1 MAHHHHHHPSLHT
14 PAGTIHSTASP
25 NPNSTP
31 SEDKL
36 IDALV
41 NKIMAKLSNQA
52 DPHLS
57 PLETDELIR
66 QSCSALFE
74 MCCQR
79 LPCVIQKLL
88 QELDSPSHPFTSDEQ
103 TGLVDHL
110 RTQLFVIK
118 ILCYCMS
125 YHWAWHREQVALQAT
140 HQPPN
145 HEHHPHQPPK
155 PSLTDWVD
163 PPQLDDNLAKQL
175 VATIS
180 FFLKEHQRFEDAGA
194 ALGPIGSTSQPS
206 ANYEAHRKAT
216 LGNPQQQQQQQ
227 QQQQNSIFGGGG
239 GGGGR
244 EPDEKPIVPSLMGD
258 ILTQVSKICFFVSA
272 SNWTIVLGKIK
283 NRIAYWSG
291 PEEFPDRSE
300 TRLLEFC
307 SLNRHRLSSIVRELS
322 AQFVHLKRA
331 AQADIALALRRSI
344 WNWIET
350 YPNEY
355 ASLVRSNGRLEGAPD
370 VLFDVAHGLSE
381 NGKKRTY
388 TWPMMAMLLAVCPDI
403 VLKIT
408 VGDRNRSQVTARKA
422 AFIESLRKHLKAV
435 KMTDVA
441 TACCVDLCKAAT
453 FSPKMTAEGP
463 GLRLLALDLVGDL
476 NSRLLDPSKPFT
488 NSEGV
493 VEIPLMSEAL
503 AALCKLDRHFVD
515 TTLLEKCLSRTSF
528 VPFQIA
534 FIQACHKLA
543 SDPEIPPRSSSSS
556 SSRSSPPSPSSP
568 HPHPEDRSS
577 EDEDD
582 MANWNVKLKELYPA
596 IASSLRHV
604 FMSAV
609 LETNQFHILMR
620 SNSKLITGGDE
631 SGQKTELVRALLN
644 LWTQDTTLAFF
655 VPPSARHPHPHHHH
669 HHQQQQQQQHTGR
682 SAHELNSRLASGHDI
697 DPDDLEMFVYLTT
710 LLLNNRNPRPVRQA
724 AMTVLR
730 AYHQPSSSPRPG
742 AELLPLG
749 LRQARA
755 IVGIA
760 VLKALLET
768 WVFREE
774 EREVLQLLKAYL
786 DRFKEAVEWSER
798 GHSPGF
804 PFASE
809 SHAHDWLVFG
819 HLLRLAVPLGL
830 CTVDQY
836 NLALLLRCSK
846 ELISVF
852 EKHPPV
858 LRLCGLDASLS
869 AAQLSAT
876 LQGLPDDGKGLGGRV
891 AQAKRA
897 KLVMRTIASNS
908 PIIDPLWDE
917 ALRRWKLLSSLV
929 GHRPFEDSSGDAGMY
944 DCAPALGAISGEG
957 VLENTNAW
965 ISISGLLTSIASL
978 HDPSHPKPRP
988 PPLDHFIPPD
998 LLHDRFY
1005 ALPDRARNV
1014 DRYIQE
1020 MVDLLVADDL
1030 RMREGVKDAL
1040 GTELHTALFPILLKH
1055 LKSIVAHFFEHERAK
1070 PQSPFSHFIE
1080 QAISMLRLFFERIV
1094 EPLAEPVAERVA
1106 ALLIDFTRYTNRL
1119 GCLGS
1124 DFGPIATRIK
1134 YKMAQLAEVIV
1145 ACNKERAAPLVTST
1159 VLKNQMIDYFLAWAT
1174 SVNMVSCISA
1184 EEASRQ
1190 RANRD
1195 LSIACLKALAAF
1207 YDRLKLVPR
1216 HALLRGNHTANNEVV
1231 HVRLFSRHYDYL
1243 SFLLTEVTKLE
1254 AVAVRSRKGK
1264 MAAGGG
1270 TMGGGGGTPE
1280 HAAAL
1285 QRELASITRE
1295 IVELA
1300 GFREQTMHC
1309 LVKLMAANIDPAF
1322 RYFVNMFHHP
1332 DNRIKQANIQ
1342 ILWEV
1347 VKEGGHLLPDLVK
1360 PVRPSGLDKIVDMI
1374 TRPDLTLALAICKVC
1389 GSADFEEM
1397 TEVILNIFDHRKG
1410 VIKFLKASIEREVA
1424 VTDHESTVFRGN
1436 SFTTRLLTIFARAQG
1451 YDYLRNTLSNLLVGL
1466 ANKPSEFSVDFDP
1479 HRASADDDEAA
1490 RNLEQVTE
1498 AFLNVI
1504 AVSWKKLP
1512 CAIREICHHI
1522 ATTVQEKYPES
1533 VFTSIG
1539 GFIFLRFINPAI
1551 VSPEVIDLDLPN
1563 DTREIRRSL
1572 VMITKVLQALSN
1584 NIRFSAR
1591 EPAMKPLNPF
1601 MAKNVYP
1608 MTRFLK
1614 DISSIDE
1621 PGMVAEEGTELQDEL
1636 APVPLDAAD
1645 RYVLHRFL
1653 YENQEKLGAE
1663 LKSVRP
1669 MEFKHW
1675 HDGSER
1681 LTPTLGHEI
1690 WAEYH
1695 AFLAKYELNRPPDP
1709 RIWQA
1714 LFFEAPRSR
1723 LQTMPT
1729 FVFLTSRLKAEM
1741 CDLES
1746 FYLYILQAVDAIDG
1760 PFALFLDCTGFTFA
1774 NEISLPWFRQLIDA
1788 SPALPALHLAQ
1799 IWVYNA
1805 NAIFRRYI
1813 RKLGATEKQERR
1825 WTNLVRAVSTL
1836 DELAICLPNYE
1847 QVLPA
1852 SSWNMFHDK
1861 RVVIS
1866 HVTHL
1871 QQYQM
1876 QIPVVLHIGSKTLL
1890 IRSSKRLELLA
1901 DAKCTLNDVIRLKD
1915 IEEMQRLPPSN
1926 VHLDPGFIIKQY
1938 GSNVTMKFVSVN
1950 TDRIIE
1956 TLANT
1961 QADLLSTPQNFDFR
1975 PRSLT
1980 PATIYG
1986 SLLNGAIFNLCSSDS
2001 LIRMAALS
2009 FLQGLTR
2016 ALRIDKI
2023 EDVIPFQGGYIP
2035 RLGLAF
2041 ISDISDRLARAVPS
2055 ATFPFLDEFFIT
2067 LPTASASEVA
2077 VYAHA
2082 VKSWLQNLSNC
2093 LVCPREEFEY
2103 ARNRVKN
2110 ILRRLIELTLCQ
2122 QDLQGLLHGRIWPSL
2137 ARQESLLPLI
2147 IEELAMSAITH
2158 GSNSAR
2164 FTEVCEIA
2172 VSGNCINLQ
2181 GKLLHRL
2188 RRAIGRTT
2196 AQPVAMISD
2205 SPEWPEITALVRM
2218 EMSISFSAHIQ
2229 AQLYLPDILHIV
2241 TMLVGTGLASQ
2252 RSAIYAIV
2260 INTLTCLCSL
2270 QGPNH
2275 EASALY
2281 AIIKRLGLPA
2291 TQALFGLYPNDLA
2304 LRYTEDDFGFRE
2316 PISPVALESIV
2327 QLLIEAVK
2335 VASPAIDTINRWRS
2349 RWASLVTSTCFQAN
2363 PALQPRAFVV
2373 LGYLLTE
2380 EVDDDLLFQVL
2391 SALKPA
2397 LGLPSGIDRALA
2409 TSIISC
2415 GAKVL
2420 AGVASNS
2427 PYRSASFWTG
2437 VTLLQLEDPA
2447 IYAAAL
2453 KLTRSAVHDF
2463 CQSKILGNQRLSQFL
2478 LDSRDDGTVEVM
2490 GQIEE
2495 VCGLRFDNGEAG
2507 YVADGAIYFGFALAS
2522 SMIKGLRH
2530 AQIAQDAEEF
2540 LELLLVQATSRASH
2554 EGGGG
2559 AAPGRLTPEALPY
2572 FVVLLPIA
2580 VRTAK
2585 LPQLFALAHVDR
2597 NGLDGADLAVS
2608 YGFIINQLRMS
2619 DHETALLVVAVFTTM
2634 ISSADDEAE
2643 LVFLYNILAELV
2655 HRDVVP
2661 HIMLLVQT
2669 ELAPRV
2675 QEIMRTSENTQLLN
2689 ACQAVMFPHHPRVK
2703 GSQFL
2708 ARLTD
2713 GLESSD
2719 FISVLSTLGFSGLL
2733 LHNCFGDEMDDGHH
2747 DVGAGPPAGLDH
2759 LAHPSHLS
2767 SHLANGGA
2775 GREYD
2780 LKIARLC
2787 VCLIIEALAV

>member
-1 MAHHHHHHPSLHT
+1 MGFWNQT
-14 PAGTIHSTASP
+14 PGLISQGFSGEAGLVSAGTIHSTASP

-125 YHWAWHREQVALQAT
+125 YHWAWHREQ
-140 HQPPN
+140 
-145 HEHHPHQPPK
+145 
-155 PSLTDWVD
+155 
-163 PPQLDDNLAKQL
+163 LDDNLAKQL

-206 ANYEAHRKAT
+206 ANYEAHRK
-216 LGNPQQQQQQQ
+216 
-227 QQQQNSIFGGGG
+227 
-239 GGGGR
+239 
-244 EPDEKPIVPSLMGD
+244 PDEKPIVPSLMGD

-534 FIQACHKLA
+534 FIQACHKL
-543 SDPEIPPRSSSSS
+543 
-556 SSRSSPPSPSSP
+556 
-568 HPHPEDRSS
+568 
-577 EDEDD
+577 DEDD

-655 VPPSARHPHPHHHH
+655 
-669 HHQQQQQQQHTGR
+669 
-682 SAHELNSRLASGHDI
+682 LNSRLASGHDI

-809 SHAHDWLVFG
+809 SHAHDWL
-819 HLLRLAVPLGL
+819 
-830 CTVDQY
+830 
-836 NLALLLRCSK
+836 

-897 KLVMRTIASNS
+897 KL
-908 PIIDPLWDE
+908 
-917 ALRRWKLLSSLV
+917 
-929 GHRPFEDSSGDAGMY
+929 
-944 DCAPALGAISGEG
+944 
-957 VLENTNAW
+957 
-965 ISISGLLTSIASL
+965 
-978 HDPSHPKPRP
+978 
-988 PPLDHFIPPD
+988 
-998 LLHDRFY
+998 
-1005 ALPDRARNV
+1005 
-1014 DRYIQE
+1014 
-1020 MVDLLVADDL
+1020 
-1030 RMREGVKDAL
+1030 
-1040 GTELHTALFPILLKH
+1040 
-1055 LKSIVAHFFEHERAK
+1055 
-1070 PQSPFSHFIE
+1070 
-1080 QAISMLRLFFERIV
+1080 
-1094 EPLAEPVAERVA
+1094 
-1106 ALLIDFTRYTNRL
+1106 
-1119 GCLGS
+1119 
-1124 DFGPIATRIK
+1124 
-1134 YKMAQLAEVIV
+1134 
-1145 ACNKERAAPLVTST
+1145 
-1159 VLKNQMIDYFLAWAT
+1159 
-1174 SVNMVSCISA
+1174 VSCISA

-1270 TMGGGGGTPE
+1270 TMVRDFSLERAAGGRELMMYDGEQGGGGGTPE

-1621 PGMVAEEGTELQDEL
+1621 PRMVAEEGTELQDEL

-1690 WAEYH
+1690 WAEVVQTLQDIGPPANADPDLPLSHLDGPEYH

-2463 CQSKILGNQRLSQFL
+2463 CQSEILGNQRLSQFL

-2540 LELLLVQATSRASH
+2540 LELLL
-2554 EGGGG
+2554 
-2559 AAPGRLTPEALPY
+2559 ALPY

-2747 DVGAGPPAGLDH
+2747 DLGAGPPAGLDH

-2787 VCLIIEALAV
+2787 VCLVRPPLPPPSLAFTPLTSSWARRQIIEALAV

>member
-1 MAHHHHHHPSLHT
+1 QSFPMT
-14 PAGTIHSTASP
+14 T
-25 NPNSTP
+25 
-31 SEDKL
+31 D
-36 IDALV
+36 
-41 NKIMAKLSNQA
+41 SN
-52 DPHLS
+52 
-57 PLETDELIR
+57 
-66 QSCSALFE
+66 
-74 MCCQR
+74 
-79 LPCVIQKLL
+79 
-88 QELDSPSHPFTSDEQ
+88 
-103 TGLVDHL
+103 
-110 RTQLFVIK
+110 
-118 ILCYCMS
+118 
-125 YHWAWHREQVALQAT
+125 
-140 HQPPN
+140 
-145 HEHHPHQPPK
+145 
-155 PSLTDWVD
+155 
-163 PPQLDDNLAKQL
+163 
-175 VATIS
+175 
-180 FFLKEHQRFEDAGA
+180 
-194 ALGPIGSTSQPS
+194 
-206 ANYEAHRKAT
+206 
-216 LGNPQQQQQQQ
+216 
-227 QQQQNSIFGGGG
+227 
-239 GGGGR
+239 
-244 EPDEKPIVPSLMGD
+244 
-258 ILTQVSKICFFVSA
+258 
-272 SNWTIVLGKIK
+272 
-283 NRIAYWSG
+283 
-291 PEEFPDRSE
+291 
-300 TRLLEFC
+300 
-307 SLNRHRLSSIVRELS
+307 
-322 AQFVHLKRA
+322 
-331 AQADIALALRRSI
+331 
-344 WNWIET
+344 
-350 YPNEY
+350 
-355 ASLVRSNGRLEGAPD
+355 
-370 VLFDVAHGLSE
+370 
-381 NGKKRTY
+381 
-388 TWPMMAMLLAVCPDI
+388 
-403 VLKIT
+403 
-408 VGDRNRSQVTARKA
+408 
-422 AFIESLRKHLKAV
+422 
-435 KMTDVA
+435 
-441 TACCVDLCKAAT
+441 
-453 FSPKMTAEGP
+453 
-463 GLRLLALDLVGDL
+463 
-476 NSRLLDPSKPFT
+476 
-488 NSEGV
+488 
-493 VEIPLMSEAL
+493 
-503 AALCKLDRHFVD
+503 
-515 TTLLEKCLSRTSF
+515 
-528 VPFQIA
+528 
-534 FIQACHKLA
+534 A
-543 SDPEIPPRSSSSS
+543 SD
-556 SSRSSPPSPSSP
+556 
-568 HPHPEDRSS
+568 
-577 EDEDD
+577 
-582 MANWNVKLKELYPA
+582 Y
-596 IASSLRHV
+596 
-604 FMSAV
+604 
-609 LETNQFHILMR
+609 HI
-620 SNSKLITGGDE
+620 
-631 SGQKTELVRALLN
+631 
-644 LWTQDTTLAFF
+644 
-655 VPPSARHPHPHHHH
+655 
-669 HHQQQQQQQHTGR
+669 
-682 SAHELNSRLASGHDI
+682 
-697 DPDDLEMFVYLTT
+697 
-710 LLLNNRNPRPVRQA
+710 
-724 AMTVLR
+724 
-730 AYHQPSSSPRPG
+730 
-742 AELLPLG
+742 
-749 LRQARA
+749 
-755 IVGIA
+755 
-760 VLKALLET
+760 
-768 WVFREE
+768 
-774 EREVLQLLKAYL
+774 
-786 DRFKEAVEWSER
+786 
-798 GHSPGF
+798 
-804 PFASE
+804 
-809 SHAHDWLVFG
+809 FG
-819 HLLRLAVPLGL
+819 HLMRLAIPLGL

-836 NLALLLRCSK
+836 NLALLLRCCK
-846 ELISVF
+846 EMISIF
-852 EKHPPV
+852 EKHPSV
-858 LRLCGLDASLS
+858 LRLCGLDSSLTT
-869 AAQLSAT
+869 AQLTAT

-897 KLVMRTIASNS
+897 KLVMRTMSCNS

-917 ALRRWKLLSSLV
+917 ALRRWKLLSTLV
-929 GHRPFEDSSGDAGMY
+929 GHRPFEDAPGDIVLY
-944 DCAPALGAISGEG
+944 DTPPTLGPISGEG

-965 ISISGLLTSIASL
+965 ISISGLLTSTAAL
-978 HDPSHPKPRP
+978 HDPNIARSL
-988 PPLDHFIPPD
+988 PLDHYIPAD

-1005 ALPDRARNV
+1005 AIPDRARNV

-1040 GTELHTALFPILLKH
+1040 GTELHTSLFPILLKH
-1055 LKSIVAHFFEHERAK
+1055 LRSIVAHFFENERAK

-1094 EPLAEPVAERVA
+1094 EPLSEQTSERVS
-1106 ALLIDFTRYTNRL
+1106 ALLIDFVRYTNRL
-1119 GCLGS
+1119 GSLGS
-1124 DFGPIATRIK
+1124 DYQPIATRIK
-1134 YKMAQLAEVIV
+1134 YKMAQLCELIV
-1145 ACNKERAAPLVTST
+1145 NHKDRPPLINNPAV
-1159 VLKNQMIDYFLAWAT
+1159 KNQMIDYFLAWAT
-1174 SVNMVSCISA
+1174 NVNMVSCISA

-1195 LSIACLKALAAF
+1195 LSMACLKALAAY
-1207 YDRLKLVPR
+1207 YDKLKLQAKHSLGR
-1216 HALLRGNHTANNEVV
+1216 HPPKSHLV

-1243 SFLLTEVTKLE
+1243 TFMLAEVTKLE

-1264 MAAGGG
+1264 MASGG
-1270 TMGGGGGTPE
+1270 TLGGNGSTPE
-1280 HAAAL
+1280 QAAAL
-1285 QRELASITRE
+1285 QRELSSITRE
-1295 IVELA
+1295 IVELT
-1300 GFREQTMHC
+1300 GFREQTMNC
-1309 LVKLMAANIDPAF
+1309 LVKLMAANMNPAF

-1332 DNRIKQANIQ
+1332 DTRIKQANIQ

-1347 VKEGGHLLPDLVK
+1347 IKEGGHLLPDLVK
-1360 PVRPSGLDKIVDMI
+1360 PVRASGLDKIVDMI
-1374 TRPDLTLALAICKVC
+1374 CRPDLTLALAMCKIC

-1424 VTDHESTVFRGN
+1424 GTDHESTVFRGN

-1451 YDYLRNTLSNLLVGL
+1451 YDYLRTTLSNLLVGL
-1466 ANKPSEFSVDFDP
+1466 SNKPSEFSVDFDP

-1512 CAIREICHHI
+1512 SAIREICHHI

-1601 MAKNVYP
+1601 MSKNVYP

-1621 PGMVAEEGTELQDEL
+1621 HAAAEETPELNDEM

-1645 RYVLHRFL
+1645 QYVLHRFL
-1653 YENQEKLGAE
+1653 YDNMEKLGAE
-1663 LKSVRP
+1663 LRSARP
-1669 MEFKHW
+1669 TEFKHW
-1675 HDGSER
+1675 HDGTER
-1681 LTPTLGHEI
+1681 LTPTLGQDVWNELHQALLDI
-1690 WAEYH
+1690 GPPGAADPDLPMSHMDGPDYH
-1695 AFLAKYELNRPPDP
+1695 SFLAKYELNRAPDP

-1729 FVFLTSRLKAEM
+1729 FIFLTSRLKAEM

-1746 FYLYILQAVDAIDG
+1746 FYLYILQAVEAIDG
-1760 PFALFLDCTGFTFA
+1760 PFSLFLDCTGFSFA
-1774 NEISLPWFRQLIDA
+1774 NEISLPWFRQLVEC
-1788 SPALPALHLAQ
+1788 SPAIPNMNLSQ

-1836 DELAICLPNYE
+1836 DELAVCLPNYE

-1890 IRSSKRLELLA
+1890 IRSSKRLELLS

-1938 GSNVTMKFVSVN
+1938 GSNVTLKFVSVN

-1975 PRSLT
+1975 PRSPT
-1980 PATIYG
+1980 PDTIYG

-2041 ISDISDRLARAVPS
+2041 IADISDRLARAVPS
-2055 ATFPFLDEFFIT
+2055 ASFSFLDEFFIT
-2067 LPTASASEVA
+2067 LPTASSSEVA

-2093 LVCPREEFEY
+2093 LVCPREEY
-2103 ARNRVKN
+2103 DNARNRAKN

-2172 VSGNCINLQ
+2172 VSGNCINLE

-2196 AQPVAMISD
+2196 AQPVALIAD

-2218 EMSISFSAHIQ
+2218 EMSISFSAHLQ

-2252 RSAIYAIV
+2252 RSAIYSIV

-2270 QGPNH
+2270 EGPNH
-2275 EASALY
+2275 ESSALY
-2281 AIIKRLGLPA
+2281 AIIKRLGLPSV
-2291 TQALFGLYPNDLA
+2291 QALFGLYPNDLA

-2316 PISPVALESIV
+2316 PISSIALESIV

-2335 VASPAIDTINRWRS
+2335 VASPAIDTVNRWRS

-2420 AGVASNS
+2420 AGVATNS

-2463 CQSKILGNQRLSQFL
+2463 CQSEMLGNQSLSQFL
-2478 LDSRDDGTVEVM
+2478 LDSRDEGTVEVM
-2490 GQIEE
+2490 LQIEE

-2507 YVADGAIYFGFALAS
+2507 YVPDGAIYFGFALAGC
-2522 SMIKGLRH
+2522 MIKGLRH

-2540 LELLLVQATSRASH
+2540 LELLLVQATKQRVG
-2554 EGGGG
+2554 EGTGT
-2559 AAPGRLTPEALPY
+2559 RLSSEALPY

-2580 VRTAK
+2580 VRSGK
-2585 LPQLFALAHVDR
+2585 LIQLFAMAHVDR
-2597 NGLDGADLAVS
+2597 NGLDAAELASS

-2619 DHETALLVVAVFTTM
+2619 DHETALLVVAIFTSM
-2634 ISSADDEAE
+2634 ISSADDEGE
-2643 LVFLYNILAELV
+2643 LVFLYNMLAELV
-2655 HRDVVP
+2655 HRDIVP

-2669 ELAPRV
+2669 ELAPRI

-2689 ACQAVMFPHHPRVK
+2689 ACQTVMFPHHPRVK

-2719 FISVLSTLGFSGLL
+2719 FISILEQLGFSGLI
-2733 LHNCFGDEMDDGHH
+2733 LHNCFSDEMDDDGIGGGGGGGGGGMH
-2747 DVGAGPPAGLDH
+2747 DGSGLGGGGGGGGGIGAGGNH
-2759 LAHPSHLS
+2759 LGHSGNSNLAESLHHHHRHPST
-2767 SHLANGGA
+2767 SHNHHHHANGLS
-2775 GREYD
+2775 REYD